1 MVKDGHHKLRPIDIH
16 LESPCSAFVLYT
28 MPYNISA
35 KNGYAEPVHNKNN
48 ENVEYQGLI
57 FPLFWNKNKR
67 VHCVLSYHAI

>member
-35 KNGYAEPVHNKNN
+35 KNRYAEPVHYKNN
-48 ENVEYQGLI
+48 DNVE
-57 FPLFWNKNKR
+57 N
-67 VHCVLSYHAI
+67 